1 LANPRPACAKEEY
14 PCALEP
20 LPDAAYVV
28 EAGFDIVPDEANI
41 VELGFK
47 VIPDSLSKA
56 NAKPGIKN
64 TI

>member
-1 LANPRPACAKEEY
+1 LANARPACAKEEY

-41 VELGFK
+41 VELVFE
-47 VIPDSLSKA
+47 IITDSLSKA
-56 NAKPGIKN
+56 SAKPEIKN
-64 TI
+64 GI